1 MEYDHYGVQCVREQ
15 GRETFILAFAKLAQG
30 RAVRTNL
37 YETEEE
43 LRDELRWMGLTDTR
57 IEELI
62 RRARQNPESLTVA

>member
-1 MEYDHYGVQCVREQ
+1 MEYDHYGVQCVRNQ

-30 RAVRTNL
+30 KPVRTNL

-43 LRDELRWMGLTDTR
+43 LRDELRWMGLSDAR

-62 RRARQNPESLTVA
+62 DRARRNPGS